1 MFGNDRRRILMAHS
15 PISSLPGTQAIR
27 YGDAIGMGDDLS
39 LEDRL
44 AVRTPMQWSDARN
57 CGFSPAPPRK
67 LVRPVI
73 GGGEYGYHEV
83 NVQAQQHDPDS
94 LLNRMEQLIR
104 ARRTCREIGHGSMTL
119 LDPGEPS
126 VLAHRCE
133 GNACSV
139 VALHSLADRL
149 CRVRL
154 DPLPCG
160 QLDPIIGNRR
170 YPPAGEDLELAAY
183 GYRWLR
189 HHPQQSENGAS
200 SSRRQASWRLH
211 QASRAFVHDVMRKRR
226 RTCLLR

>member
-15 PISSLPGTQAIR
+15 PISSLPGTQVIR

-139 VALHSLADRL
+139 VALHSLADRP

-154 DPLPCG
+154 DRPSLWVARP
-160 QLDPIIGNRR
+160 R
-170 YPPAGEDLELAAY
+170 
-183 GYRWLR
+183 
-189 HHPQQSENGAS
+189 
-200 SSRRQASWRLH
+200 RRQPPPSAGGRGPRARRLRLPLAPPPSAAIR
-211 QASRAFVHDVMRKRR
+211 QRR
-226 RTCLLR
+226 